1 MADKELQIS
10 EDGWTVTKVKRNFGI
25 LTYRAAMPGPPM
37 TTGVHS
43 VEFKFL
49 KGVAG
54 VIVGVAR
61 EYTKLTSGSGCVCKS
76 DEGWGLD
83 ACNGD
88 LIHGAEGLGKHPIVG
103 KGPRRAM

>member
-1 MADKELQIS
+1 MAAKELQVS

-25 LTYRAAMPGPPM
+25 LTYRAAMAGPPM

-43 VEFKFL
+43 AEFKFL

-54 VIVGVAR
+54 VIIGVAR
-61 EYTKLTSGSGCVCKS
+61 EYTKLTSDSGCVCKS

-88 LIHGAEGLGKHPIVG
+88 LIHGADGLGKYPVVG
-103 KGPRRAM
+103 KGLRRAI